1 MCYNIGTEQEKG
13 SRKRKNEVVKMEIS
27 FVNVQNQTAY
37 ITRYIS
43 MKNKTVSYFANYGY
57 YNCRDF
63 GNLADAK
70 KFLEKKGYK
79 EA

>member
-1 MCYNIGTEQEKG
+1 MCYNSVTEQEEG
-13 SRKRKNEVVKMEIS
+13 SKKRKNEVVKMEIR
-27 FVNVQNQTAY
+27 FVNVQNQTAC

-63 GNLADAK
+63 SDLAEAK
-70 KFLEKKGYK
+70 KFLENKGYM

>member
-1 MCYNIGTEQEKG
+1 
-13 SRKRKNEVVKMEIS
+13 MEIR
-27 FVNVQNQTAY
+27 FVNVQSQTAY

-63 GNLADAK
+63 SNLEEAK
-70 KFLEKKGYK
+70 NFLEKKGYR